1 MVKRKD
7 SKLPTAKTETP
18 VSSVNASPSGGSTPL
33 NTANIQTTDWYKVKV
48 PFKNPN
54 FKVRN

>member
-7 SKLPTAKTETP
+7 SRSTPKTETP
-18 VSSVNASPSGGSTPL
+18 VSSVTASPSGGSTPL

-48 PFKNPN
+48 PFKNPS
-54 FKVRN
+54 FKVTKE